1 MFESDEARA
10 ILLFTACRPGSAQS
24 TGLQTKVI
32 DLYYTVPVLKKTTSP
47 ETNMKNLLAGA
58 FVALITLCLSG
69 IAMADSIAE
78 VWTCEVKEGKSIEDV
93 QATNS
98 KWLKWINAHVEGGGI
113 KSSVGTTVVGNNE
126 IFIFVDTYPNLATW
140 AAAKDALDSD
150 EGDELDDL
158 FNDVSE
164 CSENRL
170 WKIED
175 TK

>member
-1 MFESDEARA
+1 M
-10 ILLFTACRPGSAQS
+10 
-24 TGLQTKVI
+24 
-32 DLYYTVPVLKKTTSP
+32 KKPISGVFIA
-47 ETNMKNLLAGA
+47 LAA
-58 FVALITLCLSG
+58 VCLCG
-69 IAMADSIAE
+69 TAMADGIAE
-78 VWTCEVKEGKSIEDV
+78 AWTCKVKEGKSIEDV

-98 KWLKWINAHVEGGGI
+98 KWLKWINANVEGGGI
-113 KSSVGTTVVGNNE
+113 TSSIGTTIVGNSE

-150 EGDELDDL
+150 EGDEVDDL
-158 FNDVSE
+158 FDDVSE